1 MLMLDKRLEPVR
13 EKDAVISTY
22 STDTLIT
29 SPAIVESVY
38 STHASTHM
46 SMGDTSIFEEKIIH
60 WTRHN
65 KGCVIGAIVGRYGY
79 GKTSTAV
86 HLWHECE
93 RNNVIAVPPFAWF
106 GLTDIIGATYSWVNY
121 RLEQLAPD
129 YCQSLRLIYDRYCTQ
144 SLEILAKEEGTTIEV
159 LKGLFDRGKLKLE
172 TRPPDVVKFLAEVNE
187 LVTKLGREGPVVFT
201 DELQVTLSEYP
212 TRDQFMDD
220 LFGVLNELH
229 HRQGSYGIVISMP
242 TATETLIAD
251 VRQDIIDRMQGFN
264 LYIRPET
271 MYGRSFA
278 TDLWRKY
285 AQVFGFVDSMS
296 NILPPYTLKSIG
308 EIASR
313 QDLGA
318 GPRTVVEAFR
328 RAIAYY
334 DKSNTTYLPTDLI
347 DDYLNGEVAFDQN
360 GKLGQVVREAL
371 GVAPVAGNTDNEFA
385 IKLLGAFPEGCSEEI
400 QHYYDAADAISE
412 LPPVYRREYLYDF
425 AEGPSLRKLAATEV
439 KPDPV
444 FLRLAKEFIGR
455 YKEDTYHGQLAL
467 TAFQELILHGQI
479 FTERRGTSLTGWKW
493 ESQYEL
499 SGAFQE
505 SYPDRQLY
513 LKAALAQEELD
524 MDRSVAEFGIW
535 LQFSLESG
543 NQDPGQIRKL
553 GGSKKAFLRLNGM
566 RRPSV
571 ALNIAYLSDLGL
583 PLTRLTPLFML
594 ALHKFLDNNRNAIPS
609 EEQVRNMK
617 TFTDQL
623 LSNAVKLLFHNELRE
638 QSEWAL
644 TLIGTDMV
652 KDIFNQMCEATYPA
666 YVTFITMRGWENH
679 LNLYINALSNPRVTA
694 AVAHGQQ
701 ALTGAKDEV
710 VRLFGQGSSQAF
722 QNFQR
727 SIPHLLELTNW
738 AGREQGQIKLRLH
751 PLEQAILDALD
762 TSTVKTKV
770 NGVLTGELA
779 YDELNDL
786 FRRQGYQTI
795 ELQQALR
802 LLKARRYL
810 KLDERKRKFARLIE
824 SPEELQH
831 IISEKLEAIRNVLK
845 LLDGSV
851 GDFDIT
857 KYSSQVAMLARRE
870 ERATGISELEEVHLA
885 VNRLRNEV
893 DHQIET
899 HYQIYGDQIQKILD
913 DTQRNLNSKLPAR
926 ELIHHPLWLPHSQ
939 ALQSIME
946 SSTFRVSDVA
956 NELLESSK
964 TLLDEA
970 RSAETPSA
978 RLVILY
984 RGQQAIH
991 TSYKKLK
998 ELRQKAFDNNEQ
1010 FKVWKTLLEMAIRVK
1025 REVDNCAYT
1034 YSLPEF
1040 RDRFEALDHL
1050 VEHEIAAGRGFE
1062 NLPRLRRELEKLERA
1077 TQERISGQRDLF
1089 VALKI
1094 QRETLLNHL
1103 SGHSIHLHAN
1113 FDHYHPI
1120 ESQQNLEIEVGEHLE
1135 RFMDELRGKLSRMKS
1150 DLSYLSLIL
1159 KNPILP
1165 DTELVEQAEHEL
1177 QESLKGG
1184 DIQMLE
1190 LWAGRFQHTRMQIE
1204 FFQDQIASSFIKQAP
1219 SAEEGWL
1226 LSILSV
1232 NRTMELGEVVRH
1244 LIEKQGAQDFSLD
1257 QLVSDIQSL
1266 YQKNQIIIKLERRY

>member
-1 MLMLDKRLEPVR
+1 MLMLDKRLAPVR
-13 EKDAVISTY
+13 EKDAVIPTY
-22 STDTLIT
+22 SADTLIT
-29 SPAIVESVY
+29 SPAIVETVY

-46 SMGDTSIFEEKIIH
+46 SMGDTSTFVEKLIH

-86 HLWHECE
+86 HLWYECE
-93 RNNVIAVPPFAWF
+93 KNNVIAVPPFAWF
-106 GLTDIIGATYSWVNY
+106 GLTDIIGATYTWVNY

-129 YCQSLRLIYDRYCTQ
+129 YCQSLRFIYDRYCAQ
-144 SLEILAKEEGTTIEV
+144 SLETIAEEEGTTIEV
-159 LKGLFDRGKLKLE
+159 LKGLLDKGKLKLE

-187 LVTKLGREGPVVFT
+187 LVTTVGREGPVVFT

-212 TRDQFMDD
+212 TRDQFMED

-229 HRQGSYGIVISMP
+229 HHQGSYGIVISMP

-251 VRQDIIDRMQGFN
+251 VRRDIIDRMQGFN
-264 LYIRPET
+264 FYIRPET

-278 TDLWRKY
+278 SDLWRKY
-285 AQVFGFVDSMS
+285 AQVFGFVDTMS

-308 EIASR
+308 QIASR

-318 GPRTVVEAFR
+318 GPRTVVDAFR

-334 DKSNTTYLPTDLI
+334 DESNTTYQPTDLI
-347 DDYLNGEVAFDQN
+347 DDYLHGEVAFDQN

-371 GVAPVAGNTDNEFA
+371 GVAPVTGNTDNEFA

-400 QHYYDAADAISE
+400 QHYYDVADIISV
-412 LPPVYRREYLYDF
+412 LPPAYRREYLYDF

-439 KPDPV
+439 RPDPV

-467 TAFQELILHGQI
+467 TAFQELILRGQI

-493 ESQYEL
+493 EGQHEL
-499 SGAFQE
+499 SGTFQE

-513 LKAALAQEELD
+513 LQAALTQEELD
-524 MDRSVAEFGIW
+524 TDQNVAEFGIW
-535 LQFSLESG
+535 IQLSLESG

-553 GGSKKAFLRLNGM
+553 GGSKKAFLRLNAM

-571 ALNIAYLSDLGL
+571 VLNIAYLSDLGL

-594 ALHKFLDNNRNAIPS
+594 ALLQFLSNNRNAIPN
-609 EEQVRNMK
+609 EEQARNMK

-623 LSNAVKLLFHNELRE
+623 LGNVVKLLFHNELRE

-652 KDIFNQMCEATYPA
+652 KDIFNQMCEASYPA

-679 LNLYINALSNPRVTA
+679 LNLYINALSNPRVTVA
-694 AVAHGQQ
+694 MAHGRQ
-701 ALTGAKDEV
+701 ALTGSKDEI

-738 AGREQGQIKLRLH
+738 AGREQGQIKFKLH

-762 TSTVKTKV
+762 ASTAKTKV
-770 NGVLTGELA
+770 NGVLAGELG

-786 FRRQGYQTI
+786 FRRQGYLAT

-831 IISEKLEAIRNVLK
+831 VINEKLEAIRNDLK
-845 LLDGSV
+845 LLDESV

-857 KYSSQVAMLARRE
+857 RFSSQVAMLARRA
-870 ERATGISELEEVHLA
+870 ERATGVSELEEVHLA
-885 VNRLRNEV
+885 VNRLRNEI
-893 DHQIET
+893 DHQVET
-899 HYQIYGDQIQKILD
+899 HNQIYKDQIQKILD
-913 DTQRNLNSKLPAR
+913 DAQRNANSRLSVP
-926 ELIHHPLWLPHSQ
+926 EITHQSLWLPRSQ
-939 ALQSIME
+939 ALQSIVE
-946 SSTFRVSDVA
+946 VSVFTVSEVA
-956 NELLESSK
+956 TELLESSK
-964 TLLDEA
+964 NLLDEA
-970 RSAETPSA
+970 RNAETSSS

-984 RGQQAIH
+984 RGQLTIH
-991 TSYKKLK
+991 ATFKRLK
-998 ELRQKAFDNNEQ
+998 ELLQKAYYNTEQ
-1010 FKVWKTLLEMAIRVK
+1010 FKVWNILLEMVIRVK
-1025 REVDNCAYT
+1025 REVDNCADT

-1040 RDRFEALDHL
+1040 RDQFEALNQR
-1050 VEHEIAAGRGFE
+1050 VGHEIAAGRGFE
-1062 NLPRLRRELEKLERA
+1062 YMPVLRRELEKLERA
-1077 TQERISGQRDLF
+1077 TQERISGQRDRF
-1089 VALKI
+1089 MALKM

-1103 SGHSIHLHAN
+1103 SSHRIGLHAS
-1113 FDHYHPI
+1113 FDHYRPI
-1120 ESQQNLEIEVGEHLE
+1120 ESQQNLEIEVGEQLE
-1135 RFMDELRGKLSRMKS
+1135 RFMDELSSKLSRVKS
-1150 DLSYLSLIL
+1150 DLSYLSLIA

-1165 DTELVEQAEHEL
+1165 DTERVEQVEHEL

-1184 DIQMLE
+1184 DTQMLE
-1190 LWAGRFQHTRMQIE
+1190 LWAERFLYAQMQIE
-1204 FFQDQIASSFIKQAP
+1204 QLQDQISSLFIKQAP
-1219 SAEEGWL
+1219 NAAEGQL
-1226 LSILSV
+1226 LTILSDG
-1232 NRTMELGEVVRH
+1232 RPMELGEVVRH
-1244 LIEKQGAQDFSLD
+1244 LAEKQGAQGFSLD
-1257 QLVSDIQSL
+1257 QLVTDVQSL
-1266 YQKNQIIIKLERRY
+1266 FQKNQIIIKLECRR